1 MVRCL
6 SIYQLIFGNGSCG
19 KHKITPIKH
28 KVLESE
34 YIQKSVI
41 LKEIYDLHSLLK
53 DSGKTEMLLCRAEKG
68 KNIFKV
74 YLLFQYYQKEIIGV
88 DLSQTQIHH
97 KTIIEKA
104 ELKLNISG
112 HVANPNFSNSV

>member
-19 KHKITPIKH
+19 KHKISPIKH
-28 KVLESE
+28 KVLKSE

-53 DSGKTEMLLCRAEKG
+53 DW
-68 KNIFKV
+68 KN
-74 YLLFQYYQKEIIGV
+74 
-88 DLSQTQIHH
+88 
-97 KTIIEKA
+97 
-104 ELKLNISG
+104 
-112 HVANPNFSNSV
+112 